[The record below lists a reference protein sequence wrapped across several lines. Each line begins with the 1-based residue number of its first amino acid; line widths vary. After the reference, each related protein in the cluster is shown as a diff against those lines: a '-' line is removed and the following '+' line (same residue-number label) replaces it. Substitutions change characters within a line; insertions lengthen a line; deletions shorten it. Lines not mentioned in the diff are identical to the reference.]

1 MSEDLGSISS
11 IGKYFSWTKKKK
23 KMGKQIKIKKQAST
37 MDACDK
43 LNGSGVRSD
52 RLGY

>member
-1 MSEDLGSISS
+1 
-11 IGKYFSWTKKKK
+11 
-23 KMGKQIKIKKQAST
+23 MGKQIKIKKQAST

-43 LNGSGVRSD
+43 LNGSGIRSG